1 MTIKVERQNTD
12 EIIKGC
18 LNDDKKS
25 QRQLY
30 EMFAPLM
37 LSVCRRYICDFDSA
51 QDVMIKAFMMV
62 FDKLSQFRHEG
73 NFEGWVRR
81 IMVNESLSWLRK
93 NKSMYLEVEIESA
106 DKEIDFEVVSAQLNV
121 EDLMAL
127 VHGLPSGY
135 RTVFNLYAIEG
146 YSHSEI
152 ANQLGI
158 NVNTSKSQ
166 LSRAR
171 ILLQKKMVDLDRIA
185 EPKIIENGK

>member
-1 MTIKVERQNTD
+1 MTIKVESQNTD

-18 LNDDKKS
+18 LKSDKKS

-51 QDVMIKAFMMV
+51 QDVMIKAFMVV

-73 NFEGWVRR
+73 SFEGWVRR

-106 DKEIDFEVVSAQLNV
+106 DKEIDFEVISGQLNM
-121 EDLMAL
+121 EDIMAL
-127 VHGLPSGY
+127 VHSLPSGY

-146 YSHSEI
+146 YSHAEI
-152 ANQLGI
+152 AQQLGI

-171 ILLQKKMVDLDRIA
+171 ILLQKKLADLEKIA
-185 EPKIIENGK
+185 EPKIIEHGK